1 VHAYGYCNA
10 HRARFTR
17 YGDPLG
23 GPRGRRHDRRATPVE
38 PCTVEGCDSV
48 QYRRGYCCAHH
59 YRWRRYGDPTAGPR
73 GPRAP
78 AGSRWFDHNGY
89 ALVRRGG
96 RVIFEHRHVMER
108 HLGRPLWPDEQV
120 HHVNGDRTDNRLANL
135 ELWSTRQPAGQ
146 RVVDKVAFAV
156 EILARYAPDRLVT
169 TTCPERVG
177 KTTEGPNPSRRTA
190 FGTSDRRGLLDP

>member
-1 VHAYGYCNA
+1 VDPVCAVEGCAARVHAYGYCNA

-23 GPRGRRHDRRATPVE
+23 GPRGARPDRRAAPVE
-38 PCTVEGCDSV
+38 PCTVQGCGGL

-73 GPRAP
+73 GRRAP
-78 AGSRWFDHNGY
+78 TGSRWVDHNGY
-89 ALVRRGG
+89 ALVRRDG
-96 RVIFEHRHVMER
+96 RVIFEHRWVMER

-135 ELWSTRQPAGQ
+135 ELWSTRQAAGQ
-146 RVVDKVAFAV
+146 RVADKVAFAI
-156 EILARYAPDRLVT
+156 EILSRYAPERLA
-169 TTCPERVG
+169 
-177 KTTEGPNPSRRTA
+177 S
-190 FGTSDRRGLLDP
+190 